1 MRLSS
6 YLVDFLIS
14 LTLEKKELESFKVL
28 KESDFNNLEKALFFN
43 KLEPRFINFLR
54 LNNITEVNKGIDL
67 KQINKAA
74 NIRGL
79 HNLSIL
85 NNASNFLANLNNR
98 KIDYRLLKGAYIN
111 THNKKLSGFRP
122 IKDIDIL
129 IRLKDIQTV
138 LDIAFHHG
146 YKFEDEGLNKDNLK
160 FNFDYRYDLPNLI
173 NSSGQIIELHVRFS
187 DVYDYDVCPFV
198 KLAFEKKILKQLYG
212 AKVPFPSPIAQ
223 ILMAIYS
230 GSKKRY
236 FDSGSLFLSDV
247 KVIQEEYK
255 IQTSLILTEAK
266 KNNLGK
272 AARLIMQIVDQEN
285 LSKKDCFNPDIVSKT
300 KRLITYNSVSDSK
313 RLTDIFLEK
322 KLSNLKKLYEHSI
335 SKKSMQA
342 SFPFKAKWK
351 LLLYIPIKIYRQ
363 FKRVGK
369 IFFLHLFSSKIK
381 AELNDLQD
389 IMSLIDE
396 NKDIRSS
403 KSK

>member
-28 KESDFNNLEKALFFN
+28 IESDFNNLEKALFFN

-212 AKVPFPSPIAQ
+212 AKVPFPSPIATNAPN
-223 ILMAIYS
+223 L
-230 GSKKRY
+230 K
-236 FDSGSLFLSDV
+236 FFPLDV
-247 KVIQEEYK
+247 TFATRV
-255 IQTSLILTEAK
+255 T
-266 KNNLGK
+266 
-272 AARLIMQIVDQEN
+272 
-285 LSKKDCFNPDIVSKT
+285 
-300 KRLITYNSVSDSK
+300 LITDSSFKSNSAG
-313 RLTDIFLEK
+313 LI
-322 KLSNLKKLYEHSI
+322 I
-335 SKKSMQA
+335 
-342 SFPFKAKWK
+342 
-351 LLLYIPIKIYRQ
+351 
-363 FKRVGK
+363 
-369 IFFLHLFSSKIK
+369 IFFQLLKF
-381 AELNDLQD
+381 
-389 IMSLIDE
+389 
-396 NKDIRSS
+396 
-403 KSK
+403 

>member
-1 MRLSS
+1 MRFSS

-146 YKFEDEGLNKDNLK
+146 YKFEDEGLNKDDLK

-187 DVYDYDVCPFV
+187 DVYDYDECPFI
-198 KLAFEKKILKQLYG
+198 KLAFEKKILKELYG
-212 AKVPFPSPIAQ
+212 IEVPFPSEIAQ

-236 FDSGSLFLSDV
+236 FDSGSLFLSDI
-247 KVIQEEYK
+247 KVIQQESK
-255 IQTSLILTEAK
+255 IQTSVILAEAK
-266 KNNLGK
+266 KNDLGK
-272 AARLIMQIVDQEN
+272 AARLIMQIVNQDN
-285 LSKKDCFNPDIVSKT
+285 LLKKECFKPDVISMA
-300 KRLITYNSVSDSK
+300 KRLIVYNSVSDSK
-313 RLTDIFLEK
+313 RITDIFLKK
-322 KLSNLKKLYEHSI
+322 KLSNWKKLYEHSI

-369 IFFLHLFSSKIK
+369 IFFLHLFSNKIK

-389 IMSLIDE
+389 IMNLIDE